1 MPLWS
6 ATWTTVPLWA
16 GLAVGDADLVGVF
29 LWFAVVAVASLAGF
43 YLVAALRRW
52 MQREARIESFTLQDL
67 RDMRAR
73 GDISDHEFSA
83 MRAALLAQQDIG
95 DARAADDSASAGR
108 SGDARA
114 DEP

>member
-6 ATWTTVPLWA
+6 ATWTTAPVWA

-43 YLVAALRRW
+43 YLVVALRRW
-52 MQREARIESFTLQDL
+52 MQRETRVDSFTLQDL
-67 RDMRAR
+67 RDMRTR
-73 GDISDHEFSA
+73 GDISDQEFSA
-83 MRAALLAQQDIG
+83 MRAAMLARQDLG
-95 DARAADDSASAGR
+95 DARAADDAASAGH
-108 SGDARA
+108 SGDPRA

>member
-6 ATWTTVPLWA
+6 AIGTTAPVWIR
-16 GLAVGDADLVGVF
+16 LAVGDADLVGVF

-43 YLVAALRRW
+43 YLVVALRRW
-52 MQREARIESFTLQDL
+52 MQRETRVESFTLQDL

-73 GDISDHEFSA
+73 GDISDQEFSA
-83 MRAALLAQQDIG
+83 MRAAMLAQQDFR
-95 DARAADDSASAGR
+95 DARAPDDSASAGH
-108 SGDARA
+108 SGDPRA